1 MYSLKRLARI
11 AAEGLREMA
20 PALRVAWNADP
31 GDDRMSD
38 VYGPAPRL
46 TALLIGLACVVAG
59 EWFAR
64 SGPDLPLGQYVHWPA
79 VLVAG
84 VFAAVLRRY
93 LFVSGQ
99 ARAEDF
105 SWLAASVAPAFAL
118 AVVAKPLASAALGP
132 AGQAVSLISIPESP
146 AGLVI
151 KTVTDAT
158 GLAAVLTI
166 ALATLCFS
174 KRWFD
179 ALVTLAVRLFVF
191 NLMIW
196 VTALVMLELD
206 LVSRIVGGL
215 IHALTGWR
223 LPPWAAELA
232 DVLGYA
238 LLLMTAY
245 LAVIGGTWTV
255 SRRKFSELLER
266 GEADVL
272 SELQRLIE
280 KSPAGKAGTGAATL
294 KSSPDGESK

>member
-38 VYGPAPRL
+38 VYGPRPRL

-64 SGPDLPLGQYVHWPA
+64 AGPDLPLGQYVHWPA

-84 VFAAVLRRY
+84 VFAALLRRY

-99 ARAEDF
+99 ARPEDF
-105 SWLAASVAPAFAL
+105 SWLAASVAPAFVL
-118 AVVAKPLASAALGP
+118 AIVASPLTSAVLGQ
-132 AGQAVSLISIPESP
+132 AGQAVTLISIPESP
-146 AGLVI
+146 LGVVVKA
-151 KTVTDAT
+151 VTDAV

-174 KRWFD
+174 QRWFD
-179 ALVTLAVRLFVF
+179 ALVSLAVRLFVF

-206 LVSRIVGGL
+206 LVSTVVGG
-215 IHALTGWR
+215 IINALTGWR
-223 LPPWAAELA
+223 LPPWVAELA

-255 SRRKFSELLER
+255 SRRRFPQLLET

-280 KSPAGKAGTGAATL
+280 KSKPGDAASGTDTL
-294 KSSPDGESK
+294 KSSPDGETK